1 MKYIFALL
9 LALSL
14 PYYATAAELTNI
26 TDIKVAEQHAQE
38 NDKQLIL
45 IFTAPWCQYCQPLKK
60 QVMDNMEDINEQG
73 WVVCFVDYDS
83 NKNVAKKYGVTKLP
97 TSVFLNG
104 EKRST
109 QVGYSNYQGFERNFK
124 K

>member
-1 MKYIFALL
+1 MKYILPLL
-9 LALSL
+9 LALTF
-14 PYYATAAELTNI
+14 PYYATAGELTRI

-45 IFTAPWCQYCQPLKK
+45 IFTASWCQFCKPLEKE
-60 QVMDNMEDINEQG
+60 VMDNMEDINEQG
-73 WVVCFVDYDS
+73 WIVCFVDYDS
-83 NKNVAKKYGVTKLP
+83 NKDIAKKYAVTKLP

-104 EKRST
+104 KNRT
-109 QVGYSNYQGFERNFK
+109 QQIGYSSYPNFERNLK